1 MSWRL
6 LSAADAAPVP
16 YGTRSLSAAG
26 GPSGEAAGG
35 PSGEAAGGP
44 SGEAAESASEV
55 AGPLSEAEVQSF
67 AADGYLVRRDFFTPE
82 VHRELLAGADRLIE
96 LVVDSSVVLGRR
108 NPRGDLLLDAS
119 GELVIRRISPV
130 VDVLPVAAALAA
142 DPMML
147 AAVRQLTGH
156 SGTLMESKLNYK
168 QRLPPV
174 EGLPFLPTRASGDTW
189 PLHHDW
195 GYYRQ
200 QGYPPSTISVAV
212 SLDDT
217 ENRGPMTVVPGS
229 HREPTRLVGRDPDSG
244 SGRVEESSVGPLRRK
259 IHAPA
264 RSVLFFHSLLV
275 HSSSPNESG
284 LPRRILHLTY
294 APPFADGTAATRR
307 NGRWQEAAARFERRY
322 REMGGTRSLTS
333 SPKPEHGVST
343 LEGFR

>member
-35 PSGEAAGGP
+35 PSGGRRR
-44 SGEAAESASEV
+44 SVREAAESASEV

-294 APPFADGTAATRR
+294 APRSPTGPPPPGATAAGRR
-307 NGRWQEAAARFERRY
+307 PRRASSAATARWA
-322 REMGGTRSLTS
+322 G
-333 SPKPEHGVST
+333 PVP
-343 LEGFR
+343 